1 MAADF
6 DLGGRVVV
14 VTGGLGQLGAAFTNA
29 LIASG
34 ARVAVLDVS
43 DDRTRAKIPL
53 ADVGPDRLRLYAG
66 DVTSKASLRG
76 VLARIEADW
85 ETPSGLINN
94 AAIDSPPGAPVEENG
109 PFEDYPDASLDK
121 MLDVNVKGVIFCCQ
135 VFGGAMAK
143 AGRGSIAN
151 ISSIYGVLSPDQG
164 LYQYRRDRGENF
176 YKPVGYSVTKSALMN
191 LTRYLAVYWGKSGV
205 RVNTLTFAGV
215 FANQEA
221 AFLEPYVRKVPLGR
235 MAEPDDYEG
244 PVVFLMSDASRYM
257 TGSNVVID
265 GGFTAM

>member
-1 MAADF
+1 MAAGF
-6 DLGGRVVV
+6 DLDGRVVV
-14 VTGGLGQLGAAFTNA
+14 VTGGLGQLGAAFSNA
-29 LIASG
+29 LVAAG

-43 DDRTRAKIPL
+43 DDRSRAKIPL
-53 ADVGPDRLRLYAG
+53 AEVGEDRLRVYAA
-66 DVTSKASLRG
+66 DVTSKDSLRA
-76 VLARIEADW
+76 VLARVEADW

-94 AAIDSPPGAPVEENG
+94 AAIDSPPGAPAEENG

-121 MLDVNVKGVIFCCQ
+121 MLEVNVKGVIFCCQ

-151 ISSIYGVLSPDQG
+151 ISSIYGVLSPDQS

-191 LTRYLAVYWGKSGV
+191 LTRYLAVYWGKAGV

-215 FANQEA
+215 FANQEP
-221 AFLEPYVRKVPLGR
+221 AFLEPYTRKVPLGR
-235 MAEPDDYEG
+235 MAEPEDYEG

>member
-1 MAADF
+1 MPANF
-6 DLGGRVVV
+6 DLDGRVVI
-14 VTGGLGQLGAAFTNA
+14 VTGGLGQLGAAFSNA
-29 LIASG
+29 LLDAG
-34 ARVAVLDVS
+34 ARVAILDVS
-43 DDRTRAKIPL
+43 DDPGRAKIPL
-53 ADVGPDRLRLYAG
+53 AEAGEDRLRLFAA
-66 DVTSKASLRG
+66 DVTSKPSLRQT
-76 VLARIEADW
+76 LEKIEAVW
-85 ETPSGLINN
+85 GAPYGLINN
-94 AAIDSPPGAPVEENG
+94 AAIDAPPGAPASENG

-121 MLDVNVKGVIFCCQ
+121 MLAVNVKGVVFCCQ

-191 LTRYLAVYWGKSGV
+191 LTRYLAVYWGKAGV

-215 FANQEA
+215 FANQEP
-221 AFLEPYVRKVPLGR
+221 AFLEPYTRKVPLGR
-235 MAEPDDYEG
+235 MADPADYEG
-244 PVVFLMSDASRYM
+244 PAVFLMSDASRYM
-257 TGSNVVID
+257 TGANVVVD